1 MMTENDIKSMGLVL
15 SINECIE
22 IAKGVI
28 ESAKD
33 KLKYAR
39 SCTSKKNH
47 KKTMVFYEA
56 ICYHLERLKKM
67 ESEIKNK

>member
-47 KKTMVFYEA
+47 KKNDGVLRSDMLSPGTIEKDGV
-56 ICYHLERLKKM
+56 
-67 ESEIKNK
+67 

>member
-1 MMTENDIKSMGLVL
+1 MMTGNDIKSMGLVL

-33 KLKYAR
+33 KLKDG
-39 SCTSKKNH
+39 
-47 KKTMVFYEA
+47 V
-56 ICYHLERLKKM
+56 
-67 ESEIKNK
+67 

>member
-1 MMTENDIKSMGLVL
+1 MINLLGLDYMTC
-15 SINECIE
+15 ECIE